1 MILRLNR
8 LTLVSVA
15 AQRLHAQRETHPV
28 GLGKNDDLIPDK
40 PQMAIKRFKQ
50 HPRHMLRFFR
60 RDGCRTDTGALKGQC

>member
-15 AQRLHAQRETHPV
+15 AQRETHPV